1 MDTLMDEELLNRHRN
16 INRGFRSLEIWQ
28 LAIGLYE
35 IVHRIVHKNAD
46 VPFKVKAQIED
57 SALSIS
63 SNIAEGYS
71 RRTPK
76 ENLRFYEIALSSA
89 AECYSQMYALTAAEQ
104 INQDDFDCFDTKI
117 YELENKLISMN
128 RSLIIK
134 IRSGAE
140 WKSEY

>member
-1 MDTLMDEELLNRHRN
+1 MCKTAS
-16 INRGFRSLEIWQ
+16 I
-28 LAIGLYE
+28 
-35 IVHRIVHKNAD
+35 
-46 VPFKVKAQIED
+46 PFKVKAQIED
-57 SALSIS
+57 AALSIS

-71 RRTPK
+71 RRTPN

-89 AECYSQMYALTAAEQ
+89 AECYSQMFALVSSEQ
-104 INQDDFDCFDTKI
+104 ISKDDFDCFDTKI

-128 RSLIIK
+128 KSLIMN